1 MPDPT
6 RILIVDDDPQVG
18 RLLSRYLEREGF
30 TIQISH
36 SANEMRAALKDF
48 SADLLILDLGLPGDD
63 GLTLTREIRRNSSVG
78 IIILTGKDEPVDRVV
93 GLELGADDYVT
104 KPFDE
109 RELLARI
116 RTVLRRTQNRSPDS
130 VAEATPER
138 PPAVQFAEWRLDLG
152 ARELTS
158 GKGDSVDLTTMEF
171 ELLSVLVSNPNRVM
185 SRDQLLERCT
195 GRSWDPYDRAID
207 TLIVKLRRKL
217 ESDPKHPQIIKTV
230 RGAGYIFTP
239 SVQRA

>member
-30 TIQISH
+30 TIRISN
-36 SANEMRAALKDF
+36 SANEMRAALKGF
-48 SADLLILDLGLPGDD
+48 PADLLILDLGLPGDD

-116 RTVLRRTQNRSPDS
+116 RTVLRRTQNRSPDT
-130 VAEATPER
+130 VAEANPER

-158 GKGDSVDLTTMEF
+158 GSGDSVELTTMEF
-171 ELLSVLVSNPNRVM
+171 ELLSVLVINPKRVM
-185 SRDQLLERCT
+185 TRDQLLERCT

>member
-1 MPDPT
+1 MPEPT

-18 RLLSRYLEREGF
+18 RLLSRYLEGEGF
-30 TIQISH
+30 TIRISH
-36 SANEMRAALKDF
+36 SANEMRAALKGF
-48 SADLLILDLGLPGDD
+48 PADLLILDLGLPGED
-63 GLTLTREIRRNSSVG
+63 GLTLTREIRRDSSMG

-116 RTVLRRTQNRSPDS
+116 RTVLRRTQSRSHGKA
-130 VAEATPER
+130 AEPGSER
-138 PPAVQFAEWRLDLG
+138 PPALRFADWRLDLG
-152 ARELTS
+152 ARELTA
-158 GKGDSVDLTTMEF
+158 GNGDSVELTTMEF

-239 SVQRA
+239 PVQRA

>member
-1 MPDPT
+1 MADPT
-6 RILIVDDDPQVG
+6 NILIVDDDPQIG
-18 RLLSRYLEREGF
+18 RLLSRYLQREGF
-30 TIQISH
+30 QVQVSH
-36 SANEMRAALKDF
+36 SAAEMRSALKGF
-48 SADLLILDLGLPGDD
+48 AADLLILDLGLPGDD
-63 GLTLTREIRRNSSVG
+63 GLTLTREIRKTSNIG
-78 IIILTGKDEPVDRVV
+78 IIILTGKDAPVDRVV

-116 RTVLRRTQNRSPDS
+116 RTVLRRTQRP
-130 VAEATPER
+130 VAETAAHPGTDR
-138 PPAVQFAEWRLDLG
+138 PPAVRFAEWRLDLG
-152 ARELTS
+152 ARELVS
-158 GKGDSVDLTTMEF
+158 EGGESVELTTMEF

>member
-1 MPDPT
+1 MRQPT

-30 TIQISH
+30 TIQVSH
-36 SANEMRAALKDF
+36 SASEMRAALKGF
-48 SADLLILDLGLPGDD
+48 PADLLILDLGLPGDD
-63 GLTLTREIRRNSSVG
+63 GLTLTREIRRSSSVG

-116 RTVLRRTQNRSPDS
+116 RTVLRRTQNRLSDT
-130 VAEATPER
+130 VAEPGSDR
-138 PPAVQFAEWRLDLG
+138 PPAVQFAEWHLDLG

-158 GKGDSVDLTTMEF
+158 QDGEAVELTTMEF

-185 SRDQLLERCT
+185 SREQLLERCA

-217 ESDPKHPQIIKTV
+217 EPDPKHPQIIKTV

>member
-1 MPDPT
+1 MPGPA
-6 RILIVDDDPQVG
+6 RILIVDDDPKMARVL
-18 RLLSRYLEREGF
+18 RRYLEGEGF
-30 TIQISH
+30 TVRVSQ
-36 SANEMRAALKDF
+36 SANEMRKTLKGF
-48 SADLLILDLGLPGDD
+48 PADLLILDVRLPGDD
-63 GLTLTREIRRNSSVG
+63 VFTLTREIRRNSSIG
-78 IIILTGKDEPVDRVV
+78 IIILTAKNESVDRVV

-104 KPFDE
+104 KPFDQ

-116 RTVLRRTQNRSPDS
+116 RTVLRRTQDRKPQTAPKPS
-130 VAEATPER
+130 ATR
-138 PPAVQFAEWRLDLG
+138 PSAVRFGKWRLDLG

-158 GKGDSVDLTTMEF
+158 ESGDDVELTTMEF
-171 ELLSVLVSNPNRVM
+171 ELLWVLVSNPNRVM

-230 RGAGYIFTP
+230 RGAGYVFTP
-239 SVQRA
+239 PVQRD

>member
-1 MPDPT
+1 MPGPT

-30 TIQISH
+30 TIQVAH
-36 SANEMRAALKDF
+36 SANQMRAALKGF
-48 SADLLILDLGLPGDD
+48 PADLLILDLGLPGDD
-63 GLTLTREIRRNSSVG
+63 GFTLTREIRRDSSVG
-78 IIILTGKDEPVDRVV
+78 IIILTDKDEPVDRVV

-116 RTVLRRTQNRSPDS
+116 RTVLRRTQNRSPCR
-130 VAEATPER
+130 VAQPGSEQ
-138 PPAVQFAEWRLDLG
+138 PPAVRFAEWRLDLG
-152 ARELTS
+152 ARELISQSGEAVELTS
-158 GKGDSVDLTTMEF
+158 MEF
-171 ELLSVLVSNPNRVM
+171 ELLSVLISNPNRVM

-195 GRSWDPYDRAID
+195 GRSWDPFDRAID
-207 TLIVKLRRKL
+207 TLMVKLRRKL

-230 RGAGYIFTP
+230 RGAGYVFTP
-239 SVQRA
+239 TVQRA

>member
-18 RLLSRYLEREGF
+18 RLLSRYLEPEGF
-30 TIQISH
+30 KVQVCH
-36 SANEMRAALKDF
+36 SANEMRAALTDF
-48 SADLLILDLGLPGDD
+48 PADLLILDLGLPGED

-78 IIILTGKDEPVDRVV
+78 IIILTGKDAPVDRVV

-116 RTVLRRTQNRSPDS
+116 RTVLRRTRGRP
-130 VAEATPER
+130 VEAELEPGARR
-138 PPAVQFAEWRLDLG
+138 PPSVCFDAWRLDLG

-158 GKGDSVDLTTMEF
+158 GNGESVELTTMEF
-171 ELLSVLVSNPNRVM
+171 ELLSVLVNNPNRVM

-239 SVQRA
+239 SVQRT

>member
-1 MPDPT
+1 MPEPT

-18 RLLSRYLEREGF
+18 RLLTRYLEREGF
-30 TIQISH
+30 TVQVSH
-36 SANEMRAALKDF
+36 SAKEMRASLKGF
-48 SADLLILDLGLPGDD
+48 PADLLILDLGLPGED
-63 GLTLTREIRRNSSVG
+63 GLTLTREIRRESSVG

-116 RTVLRRTQNRSPDS
+116 RTVLRRTKNRPPER
-130 VAEATPER
+130 VAEVAADR
-138 PPAVQFAEWRLDLG
+138 PPSVRFAEWRLDLG

-158 GKGDSVDLTTMEF
+158 GTGDSVELTTMEF
-171 ELLSVLVSNPNRVM
+171 ELLSVLVNNPNRVM

-217 ESDPKHPQIIKTV
+217 EPDPKRPQIIKTV

-239 SVQRA
+239 SVQPA

>member
-1 MPDPT
+1 MPGPT
-6 RILIVDDDPQVG
+6 RILIVDDDPQVA

-30 TIQISH
+30 TIQVAR
-36 SANEMRAALKDF
+36 SANQMRTALKGF
-48 SADLLILDLGLPGDD
+48 PADLLILGLGLPGAD
-63 GLTLTREIRRNSSVG
+63 GLSLTREIRRDSSVG
-78 IIILTGKDEPVDRVV
+78 IILLTGKDEPVDRVA

-104 KPFDE
+104 RPFDD

-116 RTVLRRTQNRSPDS
+116 RTVLRRTQNRSPYR
-130 VAEATPER
+130 VAEPRPER
-138 PPAVQFAEWRLDLG
+138 PPAVRFAEWRLDLG
-152 ARELTS
+152 ARELISQSGEAVELTS
-158 GKGDSVDLTTMEF
+158 MEF

-217 ESDPKHPQIIKTV
+217 ESDPKRPQIIKTV
-230 RGAGYIFTP
+230 RGAGYVFTP
-239 SVQRA
+239 TVQRD

>member
-18 RLLSRYLEREGF
+18 RVLSRYLQREGF
-30 TIQISH
+30 SIQISH
-36 SANEMRAALKDF
+36 SANEMRATLKGF
-48 SADLLILDLGLPGDD
+48 PADLLILDLGLPGDD

-78 IIILTGKDEPVDRVV
+78 IIILTGKHEPVDRVV

-116 RTVLRRTQNRSPDS
+116 RTVLRRTQNRSPDT
-130 VAEATPER
+130 VAEPSSER

-158 GKGDSVDLTTMEF
+158 GNGDSVELTTMEF
-171 ELLSVLVSNPNRVM
+171 ELLSVLVNNPNRVM

>member
-30 TIQISH
+30 NIQVCH
-36 SANEMRAALKDF
+36 SAKEMRDALKGF
-48 SADLLILDLGLPGDD
+48 SADLLILDLSLPGDD
-63 GLTLTREIRRNSSVG
+63 GLTLTREIRQNSGIG
-78 IIILTGKDEPVDRVV
+78 IIILTGKDTPVDRVV

-116 RTVLRRTQNRSPDS
+116 RTVLRRTQNRQPDS
-130 VAEATPER
+130 VDEASTDR
-138 PPAVQFAEWRLDLG
+138 PPAVRFAEWRLDMG

-158 GKGDSVDLTTMEF
+158 GAGQSVELTTMEF

-185 SRDQLLERCT
+185 SRDQLLEKCT

-239 SVQRA
+239 AVQRT